1 MPTYEYRC
9 QKCSHT
15 FEAFHRINAPPPRAC
30 PRCKKGKVKK
40 AITAGAGLL
49 FKGSGFYT
57 TDYRSAGYKDAA
69 KKDKPPTES
78 SASKSDTTSKADSSK
93 STAKPAAGKSKK
105 D

>member
-1 MPTYEYRC
+1 MPTYEYNC

-15 FEAFHRINAPPPRAC
+15 FEVFHRIDAKPPRGC
-30 PRCKKGKVKK
+30 PRCKGKVKK

-49 FKGSGFYT
+49 FKGSGFYI

-69 KKDKPPTES
+69 KKDKPAES
-78 SASKSDTTSKADSSK
+78 TASKADAGGKADTTK
-93 STAKPAAGKSKK
+93 SVAKLAPGKPKK